1 MWHFFSHFLV
11 FRLCM
16 IGGGDRSRPRHDGDP
31 SRRHSDDPGHYGGN
45 DDRGG
50 SNYGDQSRRDDR
62 RGGYGQYG
70 SGGQDSRRSGAYS
83 GGSSSSHY
91 GPSGGSYGRS
101 DERRVE
107 SQYGPSDRGEA
118 SGYYGRSDDRQISGP
133 GGSRDHGRRDDSRN
147 YGRDRPDNQGGRGG
161 FRGDNRGG
169 DRGGGRGGGR
179 GRGGRGR
186 GRGPDLSGLSS
197 CLTNIV
203 LAEVTE
209 GFQFFLYT
217 VNCKESNGEQMES
230 RFRRK
235 VLFYTGFWDHLL
247 NDIPEKEKKD
257 LRRVV
262 FFSGSYFCSGR
273 AIPGLEPSKLPYKLS
288 LGKEGETGET
298 VEIMQVFHYL
308 APEKLRGTPSAV
320 NANEVSFD
328 FRCADCTRA
337 FADQGA
343 MLQHW

>member
-1 MWHFFSHFLV
+1 M
-11 FRLCM
+11 
-16 IGGGDRSRPRHDGDP
+16 
-31 SRRHSDDPGHYGGN
+31 
-45 DDRGG
+45 
-50 SNYGDQSRRDDR
+50 
-62 RGGYGQYG
+62 
-70 SGGQDSRRSGAYS
+70 
-83 GGSSSSHY
+83 
-91 GPSGGSYGRS
+91 
-101 DERRVE
+101 
-107 SQYGPSDRGEA
+107 
-118 SGYYGRSDDRQISGP
+118 SGP

-161 FRGDNRGG
+161 FRGDSRGGRGG
-169 DRGGGRGGGR
+169 DSRGGGRGGGR
-179 GRGGRGR
+179 GRGGR

-235 VLFYTGFWDHLL
+235 VLFHTGFWDHLL
-247 NDIPEKEKKD
+247 TDIQEKEKKD

-308 APEKLRGTPSAV
+308 APDELRGIPSAV
-320 NANEVSFD
+320 TANEVSFD

-337 FADQGA
+337 FADQVA